1 MKGLKSSSIK
11 NNIKNMKSPKLK
23 AEIVESILIYCV
35 NGSSICELSLEIQR
49 IMPLP
54 HNSLKKYLFYL
65 ISYEILSYDG
75 QRQVYVMEDGGYDLL
90 DTINR
95 EKRKIMVNS
104 EDIMITIEEGFYR
117 QSV

>member
-1 MKGLKSSSIK
+1 
-11 NNIKNMKSPKLK
+11 MKSPKLK
-23 AEIVESILIYCV
+23 AVIVESILVYCHD
-35 NGSSICELSLEIQR
+35 GASICELSFEIQR

-54 HNSLKKYLFYL
+54 YNALKKYLFYL

-90 DTINR
+90 DAINR
-95 EKRKIMVNS
+95 EKRKTMVNS
-104 EDIMITIEEGFYR
+104 EDIVITIEEGFYR

>member
-1 MKGLKSSSIK
+1 
-11 NNIKNMKSPKLK
+11 MKSPKLK
-23 AEIVESILIYCV
+23 AMIVESILIYCV
-35 NGSSICELSLEIQR
+35 NGASISELVLEMQR

-54 HNSLKKYLFYL
+54 YDSLKKYLFYL

-75 QRQVYVMEDGGYDLL
+75 QRQVYVIEDGGYDLL

-95 EKRKIMVNS
+95 EKRKTMVNS

>member
-1 MKGLKSSSIK
+1 MKGLKLSSSK
-11 NNIKNMKSPKLK
+11 NNLKNMKSPKLK
-23 AEIVESILIYCV
+23 AIIVESILVYCIDGV
-35 NGSSICELSLEIQR
+35 SICELLLEIQR

-54 HNSLKKYLFYL
+54 YKAVKKYLFYL
-65 ISYEILSYDG
+65 INYEILSYDG

>member
-1 MKGLKSSSIK
+1 MKAI
-11 NNIKNMKSPKLK
+11 
-23 AEIVESILIYCV
+23 IVESILAYCID
-35 NGSSICELSLEIQR
+35 GASICELLLEIQR

-54 HNSLKKYLFYL
+54 YKALKKYLFYL
-65 ISYEILSYDG
+65 INYEILSYDG

-95 EKRKIMVNS
+95 EKGKIMVNS

>member
-1 MKGLKSSSIK
+1 
-11 NNIKNMKSPKLK
+11 MKSPKLK
-23 AEIVESILIYCV
+23 AVIVESILVYCLD
-35 NGSSICELSLEIQR
+35 GASICELSFEIQR

-54 HNSLKKYLFYL
+54 YNSLKKYLFYL

-90 DTINR
+90 DTISR
-95 EKRKIMVNS
+95 EKRKTMINS
-104 EDIMITIEEGFYR
+104 EDIVITIEEGFYR